1 MHNVEFKCELRDLPL
16 AKSILKAKGAT
27 FIAELKQT
35 DTYYRIP
42 SGRLKKRECEGEP
55 VEYVHYDRPNR
66 ILPKLSH
73 FTIFT
78 ETQAFERFGLAPL
91 PVWVVVRKTRELW
104 LSGNTRIHLDKVEN
118 LGTYLEFEALVC
130 RDFNVARCHEA
141 IAELRT
147 LLGPVLGGA
156 IDCSYSDMLARE
168 AESQTD

>member
-1 MHNVEFKCELRDLPL
+1 
-16 AKSILKAKGAT
+16 
-27 FIAELKQT
+27 
-35 DTYYRIP
+35 
-42 SGRLKKRECEGEP
+42 
-55 VEYVHYDRPNR
+55 VHYDRPNR

-78 ETQAFERFGLAPL
+78 ESQALERFGLAPL

-104 LSGNTRIHLDKVEN
+104 LSGNTRIHLDQVEN

-168 AESQTD
+168 QETQAE